1 MNHFALHSYIGT
13 KLPMLHLAQKK
24 KKISHLHIYTA
35 FILFKNALQLILFEK
50 EIQAS

>member
-24 KKISHLHIYTA
+24 KKNQSPAYIYSFHSFQECFT
-35 FILFKNALQLILFEK
+35 INTV
-50 EIQAS
+50 